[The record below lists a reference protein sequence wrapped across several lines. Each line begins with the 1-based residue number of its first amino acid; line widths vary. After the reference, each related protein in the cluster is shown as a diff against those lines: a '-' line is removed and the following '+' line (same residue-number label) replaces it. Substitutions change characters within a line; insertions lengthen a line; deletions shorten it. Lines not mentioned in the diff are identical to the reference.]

1 MASFEEIGHVRKDF
15 NDPMMAGGG
24 EVGSAPAQTPVPQTP
39 VQPETPAVVTTA
51 VAPAVPRPMSMTK
64 SAFGETPDTFEEKH
78 EFTAAG
84 NGQPSTPKFMRID
97 VDGDTMLG
105 FSGEYNP
112 AMITQNCIADK
123 TMLLEYMVATERRY
137 DITMSFP
144 AYGVDP
150 IVFDEVLKEMRK
162 TSAEP
167 GEEAAAL
174 PPVVAIAVKGRDKD
188 SGRELQEMYEKIEV
202 DGVLY
207 LSCISECLD
216 KEYLHKVIAEA
227 TEAVYMHGSY
237 VYTMVGPKP
246 ITIDGEAQGE
256 FIETLKLNSYEL
268 SVLLSYMQR
277 IDGVNVTHGI
287 FNGRSAIKFER

>member
-1 MASFEEIGHVRKDF
+1 MSSFEEMSQVRKEFGDA
-15 NDPMMAGGG
+15 PSMGALPQIP
-24 EVGSAPAQTPVPQTP
+24 SAEQAPVPAAATAAAPQVPKPLSATTP
-39 VQPETPAVVTTA
+39 
-51 VAPAVPRPMSMTK
+51 SMG
-64 SAFGETPDTFEEKH
+64 AADTLMENH

-84 NGQPSTPKFMRID
+84 DGQSSSPKFMRID
-97 VDGDTMLG
+97 VDDEAMAG
-105 FSGEYNP
+105 FSREYNP
-112 AMITQNCIADK
+112 AMETQICIADK

-137 DITMSFP
+137 NITMSFP

-150 IVFDEVLKEMRK
+150 IVFDEVLKEMRQRN
-162 TSAEP
+162 AEP
-167 GEEAAAL
+167 GEEAASL
-174 PPVVAIAVKGRDKD
+174 PPVVAINVKGRDKE
-188 SGRELQEMYEKIEV
+188 SGGRELQEMYEKIEV

-216 KEYLHKVIAEA
+216 KEYLHSIIAEA

-268 SVLLSYMQR
+268 SVLLSYMQK
-277 IDGVNVTHGI
+277 IDGVAVYHGI

>member
-1 MASFEEIGHVRKDF
+1 MSLFEEMGQVRKEFRDTTG
-15 NDPMMAGGG
+15 AGTLPQMPGMG
-24 EVGSAPAQTPVPQTP
+24 QEAPQVT
-39 VQPETPAVVTTA
+39 TPAA
-51 VAPAVPRPMSMTK
+51 MAAMAPNAPKPL
-64 SAFGETPDTFEEKH
+64 SATVKDTGNAGDTLAERH

-84 NGQPSTPKFMRID
+84 EGQSSAPKFMRID
-97 VDGDTMLG
+97 VDDDVMAG
-105 FSGEYNP
+105 FSREYNP
-112 AMITQNCIADK
+112 AMATQICIADK

-137 DITMSFP
+137 NITMSFP

-150 IVFDEVLKEMRK
+150 IVFDEVLKEMRERSK
-162 TSAEP
+162 DGTEDDDVLNSV
-167 GEEAAAL
+167 
-174 PPVVAIAVKGRDKD
+174 PPVVAINVKNRDVSD
-188 SGRELQEMYEKIEV
+188 GREQAEMYEKIEV

-216 KEYLHKVIAEA
+216 KDYLHSVIAEA
-227 TEAVYMHGSY
+227 TEAIYMHGSY

-268 SVLLSYMQR
+268 SVLLSYMQKIR
-277 IDGVNVTHGI
+277 GVSAFHGV

>member
-1 MASFEEIGHVRKDF
+1 MSSFEEMSQVRKEFGDT
-15 NDPMMAGGG
+15 PSMGALPQIPSS
-24 EVGSAPAQTPVPQTP
+24 EQVQVPAAATAAAPQVPK
-39 VQPETPAVVTTA
+39 
-51 VAPAVPRPMSMTK
+51 PMSATAPTMG
-64 SAFGETPDTFEEKH
+64 AADTLMENH

-84 NGQPSTPKFMRID
+84 DGQSSSPKFMRID
-97 VDGDTMLG
+97 VDDEAMAG
-105 FSGEYNP
+105 FSREYNP
-112 AMITQNCIADK
+112 AMETQICIADK

-137 DITMSFP
+137 NITMSFP

-150 IVFDEVLKEMRK
+150 IVFDEVLKEMRQRN
-162 TSAEP
+162 AEP
-167 GEEAAAL
+167 GEEAATL
-174 PPVVAIAVKGRDKD
+174 PPVVAINVKGRDKENG
-188 SGRELQEMYEKIEV
+188 GRELQEMYEKIEV

-216 KEYLHKVIAEA
+216 KEYLHSIIAEA

-268 SVLLSYMQR
+268 SVLLSYMQK
-277 IDGVNVTHGI
+277 IDGVAVYHGI